1 MSPWWMHV
9 LIFVFGYVTCR
20 TFYFVRA
27 SRISLKI
34 LIYSQIIYLSIM
46 VRIVEKLLEM
56 KRFSNNIQKSV
67 KEMAPACNDINKKVD
82 NEISILKD
90 NSINYLINMHPKFYR
105 DNLKFEDWNSS
116 MRFLQDK
123 KEEAFNFWNH
133 DGN

>member
-105 DNLKFEDWNSS
+105 DSLKFKDWDSS
-116 MRFLQDK
+116 MQFLGNNKQ
-123 KEEAFNFWNH
+123 EAFNFWKH
-133 DGN
+133 DE